1 MITKEQNAL
10 IKLVLAMNDDPK
22 VNPERKK
29 TRADIRLEIHKH
41 RLFTQ
46 TKKNLC

>member
-1 MITKEQNAL
+1 MITKEENAL
-10 IKLVLAMNDDPK
+10 LTLIRSMNVTKPQ
-22 VNPERKK
+22 PERKK

-41 RLFTQ
+41 RLFAQ